1 MIHLIRRIPIGAALT
16 AVLML
21 VGCGGGSKDN
31 NAQVTAAGNFYAP
44 VPTDVARALQI
55 AEYELLI
62 EVRVDGNVLTSAR
75 DVRIDPQNKTIEPLS
90 VKLDPG
96 PHTLQLVYSAFRAVG
111 CSGVLVE
118 LARTEEKPI
127 TVVANESTEIVFPER
142 EVQRVADRDG
152 DGFSNISEVL
162 ADVSPCDANSFPTS
176 GPTVTTTTQTT
187 TTTTTRTT
195 KSTTTTT
202 TSTTSTSST
211 AGAAPV
217 LSDLVLLPGRLDQ
230 DFQSQQTSYTAKVS
244 FPVDAIY
251 VIPFAANPGINIRVN
266 DNPVGSGQVSAPIPL
281 PQFDSQVNPITVDAS
296 MNGATT
302 RYVIEVKRP
311 ANVFRQEAY
320 IKGSNSDGAAPGIE
334 APNTDRLGDAFGWS
348 VATNTDGSVLAVGA
362 RLEDGADPV
371 DQTNNGATNAGAVY
385 VFSRADGWVQR
396 AYLKAFNPEEQD
408 QFGGN
413 HIAIDGRGSLLAIPA
428 TLENGGIGGINP
440 DAGDNSAP
448 DAGAVYI
455 FADAGGNWTQTA
467 YLKASNPGPLDLF
480 GTDVALSNDGD
491 VLVVSA
497 MGESSN
503 ARTINGDEADNSM
516 SSAGAVYA
524 FAFSPGN
531 GWTQTAYV
539 KAPNTDANDQFG
551 ECLALSKDG
560 RTLAVGATQE
570 DSAATGVDGA
580 QADNSSEDSGAV
592 YIFTR
597 SGVAWAFDS
606 YIKASNTGAGDL
618 FGCGLALSADGSV
631 LVVGASG
638 EDSRSTG
645 INGRQID
652 ESAPNSG
659 AAYIFTRAGNTW
671 AQQAYL
677 KSTNSKAGDR
687 FGQSISL
694 SADANR
700 LVVTAPFDNG
710 AVRGINP
717 DQNDDAVAQVGGAY
731 LFVRD
736 NNTWTQEV
744 YIKSSNGDVADRFGT
759 RSAISADGSTVVLGS
774 HLEDSNAH
782 GINGDQM
789 NNSAVNSGAV
799 YVFR

>member
-1 MIHLIRRIPIGAALT
+1 MIHLIRRIPFGAAVT

-21 VGCGGGSKDN
+21 AGCGGSGDN
-31 NAQVTAAGNFYAP
+31 NVQVTAAGNFHAP
-44 VPTDVARALQI
+44 VPADVARALQI

-62 EVRVDGNVLTSAR
+62 EVRVDGNIVTSAR

-90 VKLDPG
+90 VNLDPG
-96 PHTLQLVYSAFRAVG
+96 THTLQLVYSAFRAVG
-111 CSGVLVE
+111 CTGVLVE
-118 LARTEEKPI
+118 LARTDEKTI
-127 TVVANESTEIVFPER
+127 TVVANESTDIVFPER
-142 EVQRVADRDG
+142 EVQRAADRDG

-162 ADVSPCDANSFPTS
+162 ANVSPCDANSIPSS
-176 GPTVTTTTQTT
+176 GPVVTTTTQTT
-187 TTTTTRTT
+187 TTTTT

-202 TSTTSTSST
+202 TASTTSTSST

-217 LSDLVLLPGRLDQ
+217 LSDLVLLPGRLEQ
-230 DFQSQQTSYTAKVS
+230 DFQPTQTSYTAKVS
-244 FPVDAIY
+244 FPVDSIY
-251 VIPFAANPGINIRVN
+251 IVPFAANPGITIQVN
-266 DNPVGSGQVSAPIPL
+266 DTTVESGQISAPIPL
-281 PQFDSQVNPITVDAS
+281 PQFDSVVNPITVAAS

-311 ANVFRQEAY
+311 ANVFRQDVY
-320 IKGSNSDGAAPGIE
+320 IKGSNSDGAAPGID
-334 APNTDRLGDAFGWS
+334 AASTDRLGDAFGWS
-348 VATNTDGSVLAVGA
+348 LAMNADGSVLAVGA
-362 RLEDGADPV
+362 RLEDSADAA
-371 DQTNNGATNAGAVY
+371 DQANNGSTNAGAVY
-385 VFSRADGWVQR
+385 VFTRADGWTQR
-396 AYLKAFNPEEQD
+396 AYLKALNAEQQD

-413 HIAIDGRGSLLAIPA
+413 HIASDGRGALLAIPA
-428 TLENGGIGGINP
+428 SLENGGKGGINP

-455 FADAGGNWTQTA
+455 FADVGGNWTQTA
-467 YLKASNPGPLDLF
+467 YLKASNPGPQDLF
-480 GTDVALSNDGD
+480 GTDVALSNNGD
-491 VLVVSA
+491 VLVVGA

-503 ARTINGDEADNSM
+503 AQTINGDESDNSM

-524 FAFSPGN
+524 FAFSPGD

-551 ECLALSKDG
+551 ECIALSKDG
-560 RTLAVGATQE
+560 RTLAVGAAQE
-570 DSAATGVDGA
+570 DSSATGVDGA
-580 QADNSSEDSGAV
+580 QADNSATDSGAV

-597 SGVAWAFDS
+597 SGAAWSFDS

-618 FGCGLALSADGSV
+618 FGCSLALSADGS
-631 LVVGASG
+631 LLAVGAPG

-645 INGRQID
+645 INGRQTD
-652 ESAPNSG
+652 EGAPNSG

-671 AQQAYL
+671 IQQTYI
-677 KSTNSKAGDR
+677 KSTNSKANDG

-694 SADANR
+694 SADGNR
-700 LVVTAPFDNG
+700 LIVAAPFDNG

-736 NNTWTQEV
+736 GNTWTQEV
-744 YIKSSNGDVADRFGT
+744 YIKSSNGEVADRFGT
-759 RSAISADGSTVVLGS
+759 RSAISADGSSIVLSS

-789 NNSAVNSGAV
+789 NNGAVNSGAV